1 MVLLLTNTA
10 LAGHHRSGPS
20 CGCDVESILSVNEA
34 RIPSKITEWICL
46 HTGAPCEIGHQ
57 VGKVGNQKIHRKIL
71 IFREN
76 PPKICNFNAE
86 KKFD

>member
-34 RIPSKITEWICL
+34 RIPSQITEWNCI

-76 PPKICNFNAE
+76 KKKSAILMQ
-86 KKFD
+86 KKFG